1 MLLRDAV
8 LVLAPPDIMLS
19 GAEARGWRRRRR
31 TASTTWPP
39 PVVAQRSGR
48 VYLFGLEKAAGAYV
62 RRDGDERGEEE
73 REGMRRG
80 EERRGERRREEREG
94 GKEERLSLIHI

>member
-1 MLLRDAV
+1 M
-8 LVLAPPDIMLS
+8 
-19 GAEARGWRRRRR
+19 
-31 TASTTWPP
+31 
-39 PVVAQRSGR
+39 VAQRSGR

-94 GKEERLSLIHI
+94 GKEERRGGGNRVCGASRHSFVT